1 MFRKR
6 TIAFGSFAAAS
17 ATDGVS
23 QDLQTDSTNATLNQ
37 IGMKILAKMN
47 SREHR
52 TLLGIL
58 VLLTTLPLGATAC
71 TKVEPGY
78 VGIKVNNW
86 GSQKGVQ
93 DYPLKTGMVFYNPL
107 TEDMYDF
114 PTFMVTRTW
123 TQSTNEGNPIDESI
137 TFNSI
142 EGTQVNADVAITYFF
157 DPHKVPEIFVKFRAK
172 PDVLTDGYI
181 HNRVRDFLNREAS
194 DMRVVDIFGQ
204 GKQKILNSVKH
215 DLEAELGP
223 IGIHF
228 DSVSFTSALRVDQ
241 SVHDSI
247 NRVIQAAQD
256 ALAAQNKVVQAKAE
270 ADQVIATAQGAAQ
283 ATLINAKAQA
293 DANQL
298 LNSSLTPTLVQ
309 WQAIQKWNG
318 NMPNV
323 TGGAM
328 PFIDVT
334 PKKQ

>member
-1 MFRKR
+1 MSFGWGTSR
-6 TIAFGSFAAAS
+6 TGILLLLPVLEGI
-17 ATDGVS
+17 D
-23 QDLQTDSTNATLNQ
+23 
-37 IGMKILAKMN
+37 GMKAKRCRN
-47 SREHR
+47 TTAIFRIVVL
-52 TLLGIL
+52 TG
-58 VLLTTLPLGATAC
+58 LLTGTGAC

-78 VGIKVNNW
+78 VGIKVDNW

-93 DYPLKTGMVFYNPL
+93 DYPLKTGMVIYNPL

-123 TQSTNEGNPIDESI
+123 TQDISEGNPIDESI

-157 DPHKVPEIFVKFRAK
+157 EASKVPEIFVRFRAK
-172 PDVLTDGYI
+172 PNALTDGYI

-194 DMRVVDIFGQ
+194 DMKVVDIFGQ
-204 GKQKILNSVKH
+204 GKQKILNNVKH

-241 SVHDSI
+241 SVHDAI

-256 ALAAQNKVVQAKAE
+256 ALAAQNKVVQARAE
-270 ADQVIATAQGAAQ
+270 ADQVIAAAQGAAQ

-318 NMPNV
+318 TLPTV
-323 TGGAM
+323 TGGAT
-328 PFIDVT
+328 PFIGVN
-334 PKKQ
+334 PAKP

>member
-1 MFRKR
+1 MKVNTRHN
-6 TIAFGSFAAAS
+6 
-17 ATDGVS
+17 
-23 QDLQTDSTNATLNQ
+23 STTPLKLIVLISLVA
-37 IGMKILAKMN
+37 
-47 SREHR
+47 
-52 TLLGIL
+52 GID
-58 VLLTTLPLGATAC
+58 AC

-86 GSQKGVQ
+86 GSQRGVQ
-93 DYPLKTGMVFYNPL
+93 DYPLKTGMVFYNPA

-123 TQSTNEGNPIDESI
+123 TQDVNEGNPIDESI

-157 DPHKVPEIFVKFRAK
+157 QADKVPEIFVKFRAK

-194 DMRVVDIFGQ
+194 NMKVVDIFGQ
-204 GKQKILNSVKH
+204 GKQKILNNVKR
-215 DLEAELGP
+215 DLEGELGP

-241 SVHDSI
+241 SVHDAI

-256 ALAAQNKVVQAKAE
+256 ALAAQNKVVEAKAE

-283 ATLINAKAQA
+283 ATLINARAQA

-298 LNSSLTPTLVQ
+298 LNASLTPTLVQ

-334 PKKQ
+334 PKNP

>member
-1 MFRKR
+1 MM
-6 TIAFGSFAAAS
+6 AS
-17 ATDGVS
+17 
-23 QDLQTDSTNATLNQ
+23 
-37 IGMKILAKMN
+37 
-47 SREHR
+47 
-52 TLLGIL
+52 
-58 VLLTTLPLGATAC
+58 LGAYRRMKGNTRSYALTVLRLIVVLCLLVAIDAC

-86 GSQKGVQ
+86 GSQRGVQ

-123 TQSTNEGNPIDESI
+123 TQDVHEGNPIDESI

-157 DPHKVPEIFVKFRAK
+157 DAAKVPEIFVKFRAK

-194 DMRVVDIFGQ
+194 DMKVVDIFGQ
-204 GKQKILNSVKH
+204 GKQKILNNVKH

-228 DSVSFTSALRVDQ
+228 DSVSFTSALRVDS
-241 SVHDSI
+241 SVHDAI

-256 ALAAQNKVVQAKAE
+256 ALAAQNKVVQARAE

-298 LNSSLTPTLVQ
+298 LNASLSPTLVQ
-309 WQAIQKWNG
+309 WQAVQKWNG
-318 NMPNV
+318 NMP
-323 TGGAM
+323 A
-328 PFIDVT
+328 
-334 PKKQ
+334 

>member
-1 MFRKR
+1 MTSRP
-6 TIAFGSFAAAS
+6 I
-17 ATDGVS
+17 V
-23 QDLQTDSTNATLNQ
+23 TLLV
-37 IGMKILAKMN
+37 MAPILAV
-47 SREHR
+47 
-52 TLLGIL
+52 
-58 VLLTTLPLGATAC
+58 VLAGASSC
-71 TKVEPGY
+71 TKVSPGY

-123 TQSTNEGNPIDESI
+123 TQDVHEGNPTDESI

-157 DPHKVPEIFVKFRAK
+157 DARKVPDIFVKFRAK

-194 DMRVVDIFGQ
+194 DMKVVDIFGQ
-204 GKQKILNSVKH
+204 GKQKILNNVKH
-215 DLEAELGP
+215 DLGAELGP

-241 SVHDSI
+241 SVHDAI

-298 LNSSLTPTLVQ
+298 LNASLTPTLVQ

>member
-1 MFRKR
+1 MTSRP
-6 TIAFGSFAAAS
+6 I
-17 ATDGVS
+17 V
-23 QDLQTDSTNATLNQ
+23 TLLV
-37 IGMKILAKMN
+37 MAPILA
-47 SREHR
+47 
-52 TLLGIL
+52 
-58 VLLTTLPLGATAC
+58 VVWAGASSC
-71 TKVEPGY
+71 TKVVPGY

-93 DYPLKTGMVFYNPL
+93 DYPLKTGMVFYNP
-107 TEDMYDF
+107 
-114 PTFMVTRTW
+114 
-123 TQSTNEGNPIDESI
+123 IDESI

-157 DPHKVPEIFVKFRAK
+157 DAPKVPVIFVKFRAK

-194 DMRVVDIFGQ
+194 DMKVVDIFGQ
-204 GKQKILNSVKH
+204 GKQKILNNVKH

-298 LNSSLTPTLVQ
+298 LNASLTPTLVQ

>member
-1 MFRKR
+1 M
-6 TIAFGSFAAAS
+6 S
-17 ATDGVS
+17 VE
-23 QDLQTDSTNATLNQ
+23 TNAAPETYKRMTVNARSYAMTVLRL
-37 IGMKILAKMN
+37 IVVL
-47 SREHR
+47 
-52 TLLGIL
+52 IL
-58 VLLTTLPLGATAC
+58 VAAIDAC

-86 GSQKGVQ
+86 GSQKGLQ
-93 DYPLKTGMVFYNPL
+93 DYPLKTGMVFYNPA

-123 TQSTNEGNPIDESI
+123 TQNVNEGNPTDESI

-157 DPHKVPEIFVKFRAK
+157 QADKVPDIFVKFRAK

-194 DMRVVDIFGQ
+194 NMKVVDIFGQ
-204 GKQKILNSVKH
+204 GKQTILNNVKH

-241 SVHDSI
+241 SVQDAI
-247 NRVIQAAQD
+247 NRVFQAAQD

-298 LNSSLTPTLVQ
+298 LNASLTPTLE
-309 WQAIQKWNG
+309 G
-318 NMPNV
+318 
-323 TGGAM
+323 T
-328 PFIDVT
+328 
-334 PKKQ
+334 

>member
-1 MFRKR
+1 MTRSP
-6 TIAFGSFAAAS
+6 I
-17 ATDGVS
+17 V
-23 QDLQTDSTNATLNQ
+23 TLLV
-37 IGMKILAKMN
+37 MAPILAV
-47 SREHR
+47 
-52 TLLGIL
+52 
-58 VLLTTLPLGATAC
+58 VLAGASSC
-71 TKVEPGY
+71 TKVVPGY

-123 TQSTNEGNPIDESI
+123 TQDVHEGNPIDESI

-157 DPHKVPEIFVKFRAK
+157 DAPKVPDIFVKFRAK

-194 DMRVVDIFGQ
+194 DMKVVDIFGQ
-204 GKQKILNSVKH
+204 GKQKILNNVKH

-241 SVHDSI
+241 SVHDAI

-270 ADQVIATAQGAAQ
+270 ADQVIATAV
-283 ATLINAKAQA
+283 ATE
-293 DANQL
+293 
-298 LNSSLTPTLVQ
+298 NSESIGKSGDLRWP
-309 WQAIQKWNG
+309 AIVS
-318 NMPNV
+318 P
-323 TGGAM
+323 A
-328 PFIDVT
+328 
-334 PKKQ
+334 

>member
-1 MFRKR
+1 MTSRP
-6 TIAFGSFAAAS
+6 I
-17 ATDGVS
+17 V
-23 QDLQTDSTNATLNQ
+23 TLLV
-37 IGMKILAKMN
+37 MAPILAV
-47 SREHR
+47 
-52 TLLGIL
+52 
-58 VLLTTLPLGATAC
+58 VLAGASSC

-93 DYPLKTGMVFYNPL
+93 DYPLNTGMVLYNPL

-123 TQSTNEGNPIDESI
+123 TQDVHEGNPIDESI

-157 DPHKVPEIFVKFRAK
+157 DAPKVPEIFVRFRAK

-194 DMRVVDIFGQ
+194 DMKVVDIFGQ
-204 GKQKILNSVKH
+204 GKQKILNNVKH
-215 DLEAELGP
+215 DLEAELGS

-241 SVHDSI
+241 SVHDAI

-298 LNSSLTPTLVQ
+298 LNASLTPTLVQ

>member
-1 MFRKR
+1 MTSRP
-6 TIAFGSFAAAS
+6 I
-17 ATDGVS
+17 
-23 QDLQTDSTNATLNQ
+23 LTLL
-37 IGMKILAKMN
+37 ILSPILA
-47 SREHR
+47 
-52 TLLGIL
+52 
-58 VLLTTLPLGATAC
+58 VLLVGASSC
-71 TKVEPGY
+71 TKVVPGY

-86 GSQKGVQ
+86 GSQRGVQ

-123 TQSTNEGNPIDESI
+123 TQDVHEGNPIDESI

-157 DPHKVPEIFVKFRAK
+157 DATKVPEIFVKFRAK

-194 DMRVVDIFGQ
+194 DMKVVDIFGQ
-204 GKQKILNSVKH
+204 GKQKILNNVKR

-241 SVHDSI
+241 SVHDAI

-298 LNSSLTPTLVQ
+298 LNASLTPTMVQ

-318 NMPNV
+318 SMPNV

-334 PKKQ
+334 SKKQ

>member
-1 MFRKR
+1 MTSRP
-6 TIAFGSFAAAS
+6 I
-17 ATDGVS
+17 V
-23 QDLQTDSTNATLNQ
+23 TLLV
-37 IGMKILAKMN
+37 MAPILAV
-47 SREHR
+47 
-52 TLLGIL
+52 
-58 VLLTTLPLGATAC
+58 VLAGASSC
-71 TKVEPGY
+71 TKVSPGY

-123 TQSTNEGNPIDESI
+123 TQDVHEGNPTDESI

-157 DPHKVPEIFVKFRAK
+157 DARKVPDIFVKFRAK

-194 DMRVVDIFGQ
+194 DMKVVDIFGQ
-204 GKQKILNSVKH
+204 GKQKILNNVKH
-215 DLEAELGP
+215 DLGAELGP

-241 SVHDSI
+241 SVHDAI

-293 DANQL
+293 DDGVPILMA
-298 LNSSLTPTLVQ
+298 VQ
-309 WQAIQKWNG
+309 R
-318 NMPNV
+318 PE
-323 TGGAM
+323 
-328 PFIDVT
+328 
-334 PKKQ
+334 

>member
-1 MFRKR
+1 MNASKE
-6 TIAFGSFAAAS
+6 AALELHWMKN
-17 ATDGVS
+17 DVCR
-23 QDLQTDSTNATLNQ
+23 NATALLKM
-37 IGMKILAKMN
+37 IVLPSLLA
-47 SREHR
+47 
-52 TLLGIL
+52 GL
-58 VLLTTLPLGATAC
+58 VAC

-93 DYPLKTGMVFYNPL
+93 DYPLNTGMVFYNPA

-123 TQSTNEGNPIDESI
+123 TQNVNEGNPTDESI

-157 DPHKVPEIFVKFRAK
+157 QADKVPEIFVKFRAK

-194 DMRVVDIFGQ
+194 NMKVVDIFGQ
-204 GKQKILNSVKH
+204 GKQRILNNVKH
-215 DLEAELGP
+215 DLEDELGP

-241 SVHDSI
+241 SVQDAI

-298 LNSSLTPTLVQ
+298 LNASLTPTLVQ

-318 NMPNV
+318 NMPTV

-334 PKKQ
+334 PKKP

>member
-1 MFRKR
+1 MKLKGRR
-6 TIAFGSFAAAS
+6 LTWTRLMMPALFGLLSAAS
-17 ATDGVS
+17 
-23 QDLQTDSTNATLNQ
+23 
-37 IGMKILAKMN
+37 
-47 SREHR
+47 
-52 TLLGIL
+52 
-58 VLLTTLPLGATAC
+58 AC

-93 DYPLKTGMVFYNPL
+93 DYPLKTGMVFYDPL

-123 TQSTNEGNPIDESI
+123 TQDVHEGNPIDESI

-157 DPHKVPEIFVKFRAK
+157 DSHKVPDIFVKFRAK

-194 DMRVVDIFGQ
+194 DMKVVDIFGQ
-204 GKQKILNSVKH
+204 GKQRILNKVKK
-215 DLEAELGP
+215 DLESELGP

-298 LNSSLTPTLVQ
+298 LNASLTDTLVR
-309 WQAIQKWNG
+309 WQAIAKWNG
-318 NMPNV
+318 TMPNV
-323 TGGAM
+323 TGGAL
-328 PFIDVT
+328 PFIDIT
-334 PKKQ
+334 QKKQ

>member
-1 MFRKR
+1 MTSRP
-6 TIAFGSFAAAS
+6 I
-17 ATDGVS
+17 V
-23 QDLQTDSTNATLNQ
+23 TLLV
-37 IGMKILAKMN
+37 MAPILAV
-47 SREHR
+47 
-52 TLLGIL
+52 
-58 VLLTTLPLGATAC
+58 VLAGASSC
-71 TKVEPGY
+71 TKVIPGY

-86 GSQKGVQ
+86 GSQRGVQ

-123 TQSTNEGNPIDESI
+123 TQDVHEGNPIDESI

-157 DPHKVPEIFVKFRAK
+157 DATKVPEIFVKFRAK

-194 DMRVVDIFGQ
+194 DMKVVDIFGQ
-204 GKQKILNSVKH
+204 GKQKILNNVKH

-241 SVHDSI
+241 SVHDAI

-270 ADQVIATAQGAAQ
+270 ADQVIATAQGASQ

-298 LNSSLTPTLVQ
+298 LNASLTPTLVQ

>member
-1 MFRKR
+1 MKSRPN
-6 TIAFGSFAAAS
+6 
-17 ATDGVS
+17 V
-23 QDLQTDSTNATLNQ
+23 TLLV
-37 IGMKILAKMN
+37 MAPILAV
-47 SREHR
+47 
-52 TLLGIL
+52 
-58 VLLTTLPLGATAC
+58 VLAGASSC
-71 TKVEPGY
+71 TKVVPGY

-86 GSQKGVQ
+86 GSQRGVQ

-123 TQSTNEGNPIDESI
+123 TQDVHEGNPIDESI

-157 DPHKVPEIFVKFRAK
+157 DAAKVPEIFVKFRAK

-194 DMRVVDIFGQ
+194 DMKVVDIFGQ
-204 GKQKILNSVKH
+204 GKQKILNNVKH

-293 DANQL
+293 GANQL
-298 LNSSLTPTLVQ
+298 LNASLTPTLVQ

>member
-1 MFRKR
+1 ML
-6 TIAFGSFAAAS
+6 
-17 ATDGVS
+17 VE
-23 QDLQTDSTNATLNQ
+23 TNAAPETYKRMTVTVNARSYAMTVLRP
-37 IGMKILAKMN
+37 IVVL
-47 SREHR
+47 
-52 TLLGIL
+52 IL
-58 VLLTTLPLGATAC
+58 VAAIDAC

-86 GSQKGVQ
+86 GSQRGVQ
-93 DYPLKTGMVFYNPL
+93 DYPLKTGMVFYNPA

-123 TQSTNEGNPIDESI
+123 TQNVNEGNPTDESI

-157 DPHKVPEIFVKFRAK
+157 QADKVPEIFVKFRAK

-194 DMRVVDIFGQ
+194 NMKVVDIFGQ
-204 GKQKILNSVKH
+204 GKQTILNNVKH

-241 SVHDSI
+241 SVQDAI
-247 NRVIQAAQD
+247 NRVFQAAQD

-298 LNSSLTPTLVQ
+298 LNASLTPTLE
-309 WQAIQKWNG
+309 G
-318 NMPNV
+318 
-323 TGGAM
+323 T
-328 PFIDVT
+328 
-334 PKKQ
+334 

>member
-1 MFRKR
+1 
-6 TIAFGSFAAAS
+6 
-17 ATDGVS
+17 
-23 QDLQTDSTNATLNQ
+23 
-37 IGMKILAKMN
+37 MN
-47 SREHR
+47 NRENG
-52 TLLGIL
+52 TLLGKLIL
-58 VLLTTLPLGATAC
+58 MTALLAGASAC

-123 TQSTNEGNPIDESI
+123 TQDVHEGNPIDESI

-157 DPHKVPEIFVKFRAK
+157 DAHKVPDIFVKFRAK

-194 DMRVVDIFGQ
+194 DMKVVDIFGQ
-204 GKQKILNSVKH
+204 GKQKILNNVKH

-228 DSVSFTSALRVDQ
+228 DSVSFTSA
-241 SVHDSI
+241 S
-247 NRVIQAAQD
+247 
-256 ALAAQNKVVQAKAE
+256 
-270 ADQVIATAQGAAQ
+270 
-283 ATLINAKAQA
+283 
-293 DANQL
+293 
-298 LNSSLTPTLVQ
+298 
-309 WQAIQKWNG
+309 
-318 NMPNV
+318 
-323 TGGAM
+323 TGG
-328 PFIDVT
+328 
-334 PKKQ
+334 PKRA

>member
-1 MFRKR
+1 M
-6 TIAFGSFAAAS
+6 AFANRLRQCESE
-17 ATDGVS
+17 S
-23 QDLQTDSTNATLNQ
+23 QVK
-37 IGMKILAKMN
+37 MKILANIKN
-47 SREHR
+47 HR
-52 TLLGIL
+52 NGKLAGTLI
-58 VLLTTLPLGATAC
+58 LLTALLIGASAC

-123 TQSTNEGNPIDESI
+123 TQDVHEGNPIDESI

-157 DPHKVPEIFVKFRAK
+157 DPHKVPDIFVKFRAK

-194 DMRVVDIFGQ
+194 DMKVVDIFGQ
-204 GKQKILNSVKH
+204 GKQRILNKVRH
-215 DLEAELGP
+215 DLESELGP

-241 SVHDSI
+241 SVHDAI

-298 LNSSLTPTLVQ
+298 LNASLTPTLVQ

-323 TGGAM
+323 TGGAV
-328 PFIDVT
+328 PFIDVS